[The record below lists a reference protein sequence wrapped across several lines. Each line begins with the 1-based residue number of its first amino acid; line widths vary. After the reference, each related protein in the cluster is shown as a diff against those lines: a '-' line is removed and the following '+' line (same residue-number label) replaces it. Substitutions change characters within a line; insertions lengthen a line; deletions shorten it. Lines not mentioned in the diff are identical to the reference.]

1 MISSAYSFAFPE
13 VRLNAVCWNTCHG
26 ILLNDMIS
34 DNDDADEQQSHG
46 ESQIQSPGQ
55 VTGMSHPAV
64 AAPGMQYVA
73 PPHLGPA
80 NSLVKL

>member
-1 MISSAYSFAFPE
+1 
-13 VRLNAVCWNTCHG
+13 
-26 ILLNDMIS
+26 MIS